1 MLQKTTPEC
10 PLELG
15 LTIPRQS
22 VLWVPLMSNL
32 ADSNVKLLLIG
43 GVGLVIGLSIS
54 SVAYFLK
61 LNAKA
66 ETLAKSR
73 RAAKNACENA
83 EAATVTDKTR
93 AAGA

>member
-1 MLQKTTPEC
+1 
-10 PLELG
+10 
-15 LTIPRQS
+15 
-22 VLWVPLMSNL
+22 MSHL

-54 SVAYFLK
+54 AVAYFLK
-61 LNAKA
+61 LNARV
-66 ETLAKSR
+66 ETLAKSQNQR
-73 RAAKNACENA
+73 VANNASETA